1 MDELSNTNLLED
13 LRGLIESSRARTAV
27 AVNSEMT
34 ALYWSIGSRI
44 NTEIL
49 QGERAE
55 YGKRI
60 LPGISKE
67 LVSKYGKGW
76 SVQLLW
82 QCMKLAEVYSQ
93 EILYTVCIELTWSH
107 IRALMFIDDPLKRDF
122 YTEMCKHERWS
133 VRTLRERINSLLF
146 ERTALSKQPEKTIAG
161 DLRLLKDEGK
171 MTPDLVFRDPYFLD
185 YLGLSGEYS
194 EHDLEDAII
203 TELQRFIVEMGSDF
217 AFLARQKRMTVD
229 TRDYYLD
236 LLFFHRRLRCLV
248 AVELK
253 LGEFEAAYKGQ
264 MELYL
269 RWLER
274 YDMIEGENLPIGLI
288 LCSGKSSEHIEL
300 MRLDE
305 SNIRV
310 AEYLTQLPD
319 MKLFEE
325 KLRQSIEVAR
335 SRMDAVGNLE

>member
-1 MDELSNTNLLED
+1 MDELSNTNLLDD

-27 AVNSEMT
+27 TVNSEMA

-44 NTEIL
+44 NTEVL
-49 QGERAE
+49 QGGRAG
-55 YGKRI
+55 YGKRV
-60 LPGISKE
+60 LPEISKK

-76 SVQLLW
+76 SVQLLRH
-82 QCMKLAEVYSQ
+82 CMKFAEVFPDQ
-93 EILYTVCIELTWSH
+93 EIVSALRIQLTWTH
-107 IRALMFIDDPLKRDF
+107 IKTLIFIEDTIKRDF
-122 YTEMCKHERWS
+122 YIELAVHEHWS
-133 VRTLRERINSLLF
+133 TRTLQERINSLLF
-146 ERTALSKQPEKTIAG
+146 ERTALSKQPEETIAG

-185 YLGLSGEYS
+185 YLGLQGEYS
-194 EHDLEDAII
+194 EHDLEDAIL
-203 TELQRFIVEMGSDF
+203 TELQRFIIEMGSDF

-269 RWLER
+269 RWLEK
-274 YDMIEGENLPIGLI
+274 YDMIERENLPIGLI
-288 LCSGKSSEHIEL
+288 LCSGKSREHIEL

-319 MKLFEE
+319 MKLLEE

-335 SRMDAVGNLE
+335 SHMDTT